1 MARSGVPGLRVTPGK
16 FFALAGAGFAGFLY
30 GLFAIRIELKLKAAL
45 DP

>member
-1 MARSGVPGLRVTPGK
+1 MVRAWVPEVRATPGK
-16 FFALAGAGFAGFLY
+16 FFALAGAGRAGFLC